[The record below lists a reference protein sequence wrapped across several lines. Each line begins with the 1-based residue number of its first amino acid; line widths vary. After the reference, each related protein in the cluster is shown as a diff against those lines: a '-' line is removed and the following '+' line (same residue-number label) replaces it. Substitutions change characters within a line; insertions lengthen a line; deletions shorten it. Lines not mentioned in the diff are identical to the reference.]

1 MSKRKP
7 HNLQARIA
15 RSCRSLLASNHV
27 AVVNIDPS
35 GRQGMINYKSLKNIA
50 PGKIGQAVCGIPHR
64 WTIYLS
70 ALCLDARGDRYSK
83 SVEVAP
89 DGVYYLIVPT
99 GSDAEATHEW
109 GGYGEELGGASSAW
123 DGQANTDCLASSNRE
138 HDHPAAQFC
147 AAFERDG
154 HKDFYLMAR
163 REASFIEITVPE
175 VFTQAYHWTST
186 QRSADYAY
194 TMDFGDGWLYD
205 YDKNVE
211 RLARPVRRIY
221 VTS

>member
-1 MSKRKP
+1 MSKRKA

-70 ALCLDARGDRYSK
+70 ALCVDARGDRYSK

-89 DGVYYLIVPT
+89 DGVYL
-99 GSDAEATHEW
+99 SDHLEDVIEHCYKELRDSANQSQMVASGWIAIPEAISLDE
-109 GGYGEELGGASSAW
+109 A
-123 DGQANTDCLASSNRE
+123 D
-138 HDHPAAQFC
+138 AAQIFEAVVAWHQVKVDSC
-147 AAFERDG
+147 AA
-154 HKDFYLMAR
+154 
-163 REASFIEITVPE
+163 
-175 VFTQAYHWTST
+175 
-186 QRSADYAY
+186 
-194 TMDFGDGWLYD
+194 
-205 YDKNVE
+205 
-211 RLARPVRRIY
+211 
-221 VTS
+221 